1 MTALKPNEP
10 LTAVRVPVP
19 RGGDGRSLTGNR
31 AGVGDCAYGD
41 AVAAPSPWG
50 ETGGGVGHGGGA
62 ARDCE
67 CGRGCVGAPGGEAHG
82 ESDSSGSLAAGAAG
96 EGNGK
101 VTGAVEMGPVSSYQL
116 LIDNPRRAPSHW
128 KTACTHTES
137 TLHQLS
143 PYIGKLKSSI
153 AHDLIAEYTR
163 KGDLVADIFCGSG
176 TVPLEC
182 VGMGRRAFAADASF
196 YAMTLTKGK
205 LLAPH
210 SLAVANAD
218 LERSL
223 VAAGSCE
230 VDTLRIPKWVRAFY
244 HPETLD
250 EMMRL
255 LTVLRKRRHH
265 FLMACLLGIAHHQ
278 RPGFLSYPASN
289 LVPYLR
295 SIKFPREDHP
305 EMYEYRSVGP
315 RIKAKVARALRRYQP
330 FEPALIAGLRRSTV
344 EYLTPPK
351 SVQCFITSPPYMNA
365 LDYGRD
371 NRLRNWLLAG
381 NVDDGIDKRLGGV
394 TAFRRTMTA
403 CVRKVSLALDKG
415 GHCIFVVG
423 ERIKRTSER
432 FPSEILSEVVDR
444 SAPCLRLK
452 EIISDRIPDV
462 RRARRHLDG
471 VKVEHI
477 LVYERATS
485 Q

>member
-1 MTALKPNEP
+1 MHGG
-10 LTAVRVPVP
+10 VGGGSSV
-19 RGGDGRSLTGNR
+19 GDGPGVEDR
-31 AGVGDCAYGD
+31 AYCN
-41 AVAAPSPWG
+41 AVPASSAG
-50 ETGGGVGHGGGA
+50 AKGGGGVGYGGCID
-62 ARDCE
+62 REFE
-67 CGRGCVGAPGGEAHG
+67 CGGRRAGESAGDAHG
-82 ESDSSGSLAAGAAG
+82 DSDSPGSLVGGVAGDEGGRVAAAL
-96 EGNGK
+96 ES
-101 VTGAVEMGPVSSYQL
+101 GPVSPYQL
-116 LIDNPRRAPSHW
+116 LIDNPRSAPSNW

-182 VGMGRRAFAADASF
+182 VGMGRRAFASDASF
-196 YAMTLTKGK
+196 YAMTLTKAK
-205 LLAPH
+205 LMAPQ
-210 SLAVANAD
+210 SLAAANAALD
-218 LERSL
+218 RSL

-230 VDTLRIPKWVRAFY
+230 VNIRRIPKWVHAFY

-255 LTVLRKRRHH
+255 LTILRKRRNH

-295 SIKFPREDHP
+295 STKFPREDHP

-330 FEPALIAGLRRSTV
+330 SEPALIAGLRRSTV

-381 NVDDGIDKRLGGV
+381 NVNDDIDKRLGGV
-394 TAFRRTMTA
+394 NAFRRTMTA
-403 CVRKVSLALDKG
+403 CARKVSLALDKG

-432 FPSEILSEVVDR
+432 FPSEVLSEVVDR
-444 SAPCLRLK
+444 SAPSLRLK
-452 EIISDRIPDV
+452 QIISDRIPDI

-477 LVYERATS
+477 LVYERESS

>member
-1 MTALKPNEP
+1 MTALQPNEI
-10 LTAVRVPVP
+10 LTETRIPVP
-19 RGGDGRSLTGNR
+19 GRGGRQSSAGNG
-31 AGVGDCAYGD
+31 AGVGDRANRD
-41 AVAAPSPWG
+41 AVAASSAGG
-50 ETGGGVGHGGGA
+50 EGVGEVDQGGDA
-62 ARDCE
+62 ARDRE
-67 CGRGCVGAPGGEAHG
+67 CGNGRPGALGGDAHGDSDSPGSLGEA
-82 ESDSSGSLAAGAAG
+82 AAGDGWGGVAR
-96 EGNGK
+96 
-101 VTGAVEMGPVSSYQL
+101 AVEIAPVSSYQL
-116 LIDNPRRAPSHW
+116 LIDKPRRAPSDW

-163 KGDLVADIFCGSG
+163 EGDLVADIFCGSG

-182 VGMGRRAFAADASF
+182 VGMGRRVFASDASA

-205 LLAPH
+205 LMAPH
-210 SLAVANAD
+210 RLAAANAD
-218 LERSL
+218 LDRSL

-230 VDTLRIPKWVRAFY
+230 VDIHRIPKWVRAFY
-244 HPETLD
+244 HPETLE

-255 LTVLRKRRHH
+255 LTVLRKRRNH

-330 FEPALIAGLRRSTV
+330 SEPALVAGLRRSTV
-344 EYLTPPK
+344 EHLTPPK

-381 NVDDGIDKRLGGV
+381 NVNDGIDKRLGGV
-394 TAFRRTMTA
+394 SAFLRTMTA

-477 LVYERATS
+477 LVYERASS